1 MWIYFTLVKFI
12 QHNSFPS
19 YIAVENSLKY
29 FQKDSHNVLS
39 LSSQRIIAQQEE
51 KNSGLKEELVATKEA
66 LNRALLDKEVLDQQR
81 QETSELSSLSLNIHI
96 ELLPFV

>member
-1 MWIYFTLVKFI
+1 LSTKC
-12 QHNSFPS
+12 
-19 YIAVENSLKY
+19 
-29 FQKDSHNVLS
+29 FQKELNHSHNELS

-81 QETSELSSLSLNIHI
+81 QETSELSSLSLNIHV
-96 ELLPFV
+96 ELLPFA